1 MASEQQKPP
10 MAEPLLEPAPED
22 SKGAWLSPL
31 KILGFAFLTFNSV
44 MAVSSWNRG
53 FGAVS
58 FVAFSYLDLVTLFYC
73 LRMYQMMPPGSPHRE
88 NLKVAMWL
96 LTSMLTIAFFQLL
109 EFWFLSIGATENFVT
124 DFQNDTACL
133 HQHPHPPRVP

>member
-1 MASEQQKPP
+1 MASEQHKQP
-10 MAEPLLEPAPED
+10 MAEQPLIKRAPEG

-31 KILGFAFLTFNSV
+31 KIFGFAFLIFNSV

-58 FVAFSYLDLVTLFYC
+58 FVAFFYLDLVTLFYW
-73 LRMYQMMPPGSPHRE
+73 LRMYQMMLPGSPRRE

-96 LTSMLTIAFFQLL
+96 LTTMLTIAFFQLL
-109 EFWFLSIGATENFVT
+109 DFWFLSIGTAENSDGFSG
-124 DFQNDTACL
+124 
-133 HQHPHPPRVP
+133 